1 MSGNAIVDQFAFTA
15 RTDHEHR
22 RHFAARDALRK
33 LDEGPHSVVE
43 YEHRSPVRAVAGDAI
58 TEREAGERNSGS
70 DGRGRLGSTC
80 AASDRAQLILRI
92 GPGSTEETTSDLQS
106 TLR

>member
-33 LDEGPHSVVE
+33 LDEGPHYVVE
-43 YEHRSPVRAVAGDAI
+43 YAHRSPVRAVAGDAI

-70 DGRGRLGSTC
+70 NGRGRLGSTC
-80 AASDRAQLILRI
+80 AASDR
-92 GPGSTEETTSDLQS
+92 SEEHTSELQS
-106 TLR
+106 LMRNSYAVFCLKKQ